1 MEPWVQ
7 AHRKILELSTGWS
20 IGEKDASD
28 DRLARVVEELGK
40 QSEAR
45 LEIEVKL
52 GRHLIRCIN
61 IITSSPYKISRVL
74 HRQV

>member
-1 MEPWVQ
+1 MSAVEAWVQ

-20 IGEKDASD
+20 IGGKESSD

-45 LEIEVKL
+45 
-52 GRHLIRCIN
+52 
-61 IITSSPYKISRVL
+61 
-74 HRQV
+74 